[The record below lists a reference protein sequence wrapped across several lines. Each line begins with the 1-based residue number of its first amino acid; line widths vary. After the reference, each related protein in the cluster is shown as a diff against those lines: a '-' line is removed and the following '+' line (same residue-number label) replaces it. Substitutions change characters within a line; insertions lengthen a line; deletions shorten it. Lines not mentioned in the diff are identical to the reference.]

1 MVNKKN
7 VLSIRKML
15 TCVSKFCIL
24 NVMKSCQILLID
36 DEDDIRETLT
46 TLLNMNGYT
55 VTALPDGP
63 SAIEEVKKEKY
74 QMVITDLMLPEMN
87 GIDIIK
93 NIKEVDPDI
102 QCIVITGYATVST
115 EVEAMKAGA
124 FDYLMK
130 PFNSSEIM
138 MLIKRALEFQE
149 LHAENQQL
157 KKNLESKYRF
167 ENLIGNSEG
176 IKKVCS
182 LIEKVAETDSTILIL
197 GESGTGKELVA
208 RTIHYNSPRKNKPL
222 IPINCGAIPET
233 LLESEL
239 FGHEKGAFTGASAT
253 RIGRF
258 ELADGG
264 TIFLD
269 EIGDMSPTLQVKL
282 LRVLQQREFERV
294 GGVRTI
300 KVDVRIIAATN
311 IDLEHAVHEGK
322 FREDLYY
329 RLNVIPVVI
338 PPLRERADDIPLL
351 MDHFLSHFN
360 KSKKRDIKG
369 FSPAAMDILI
379 SYPWPVNIRELENL
393 VERLIILKGN
403 GTICPDDLPE
413 KFISHTLNNEGALHI
428 TLPETGVNL
437 KDVVEEFENNLI
449 LQAMQK
455 AQGVKNKAAQ
465 LLSLNRTTLV
475 EKLKKKKLDYHINA

>member
-1 MVNKKN
+1 
-7 VLSIRKML
+7 
-15 TCVSKFCIL
+15 
-24 NVMKSCQILLID
+24 MKSPRILLVD
-36 DEDDIRETLT
+36 DDNDIRETMV
-46 TLLNMNGYT
+46 TLLSMNDYQ
-55 VTALPDGP
+55 VTAVADGQ
-63 SAIEEVKKEKY
+63 SAIEEVNREKY
-74 QMVITDLMLPEMN
+74 NIVITDLMMPKMS
-87 GIDIIK
+87 GIDVIK
-93 NIKEVDPDI
+93 NLKGIDPEL

-115 EVEAMKAGA
+115 AVDAMKAGA
-124 FDYLMK
+124 YDYLMK
-130 PFNSSEIM
+130 PFNGSEVLMI
-138 MLIKRALEFQE
+138 LKRVME
-149 LHAENQQL
+149 LHDLQAENSQL
-157 KKNLESKYRF
+157 KRNLHHRYGY
-167 ENLIGNSEG
+167 ENLIGSSEG
-176 IKKVCS
+176 IQKVCS

-208 RTIHYNSPRKNKPL
+208 RTIHYNSLRKNKPL

-311 IDLEHAVHEGK
+311 IDLEHAVNEGK

-329 RLNVIPVVI
+329 RLNVIPVVV
-338 PPLRERADDIPLL
+338 PPLRERIDDIPLL

-369 FSPAAMDILI
+369 FSPAAMEILM
-379 SYPWPVNIRELENL
+379 SYPWPGNIRELENL
-393 VERLIILKGN
+393 VERLIILKGD
-403 GTICPDDLPE
+403 GTICPDDLPD
-413 KFISHTLNNEGALHI
+413 KFVAHTFSKEGALHI

-449 LQAMQK
+449 LQALQK

>member
-1 MVNKKN
+1 
-7 VLSIRKML
+7 
-15 TCVSKFCIL
+15 
-24 NVMKSCQILLID
+24 MKSHRILIVD
-36 DEDDIRETLT
+36 DDADIRETMI
-46 TLLNMNGYT
+46 TLLSMNDYT
-55 VTALPDGP
+55 VTAVADGT
-63 SAIEEVKKEKY
+63 SAIEKVSREKFDI
-74 QMVITDLMLPEMN
+74 VLTDLMLPKMN
-87 GIDIIK
+87 GIDLIK
-93 NIKEVDPDI
+93 NLKGIDPDL

-115 EVEAMKAGA
+115 AVDAMKAGA
-124 FDYLMK
+124 YDYLMK
-130 PFNSSEIM
+130 PFNVSEVL
-138 MLIKRALEFQE
+138 MLLKRVIQFQD
-149 LHAENQQL
+149 LQVENTQL
-157 KKNLESKYRF
+157 KKTLNHKYSF
-167 ENLIGNSEG
+167 DNLIGSSEG
-176 IKKVCS
+176 IHMVCS

-208 RTIHYNSPRKNKPL
+208 RTIHYNSPRKHKTM

-239 FGHEKGAFTGASAT
+239 FGHEKGAFTGASST

-311 IDLEHAVHEGK
+311 IDLEDAVQEGR

-329 RLNVIPVVI
+329 RLNVIPIVI
-338 PPLRERADDIPLL
+338 PPLRERTDDIPLL
-351 MDHFLSHFN
+351 IDYFLTHFI
-360 KSKKRDIKG
+360 KTKKKDIKG
-369 FSPAAMDILI
+369 FSPEAMEILM
-379 SYPWPVNIRELENL
+379 SYPWPGNIRELENL
-393 VERLIILKGN
+393 IERLVILKGE
-403 GTICPDDLPE
+403 GTIGVEDLPK
-413 KFISHTLNNEGALHI
+413 KFVSQTFSKDGVLHI
-428 TLPETGVNL
+428 TLPDAGINL

-455 AQGVKNKAAQ
+455 AQGIKNKAAQ
-465 LLSLNRTTLV
+465 LLALNRTTLV
-475 EKLKKKKLDYHINA
+475 EKLKKKKLDFHINA

>member
-1 MVNKKN
+1 
-7 VLSIRKML
+7 
-15 TCVSKFCIL
+15 
-24 NVMKSCQILLID
+24 MKSPRILLVD
-36 DEDDIRETLT
+36 DDADIRETMV
-46 TLLNMNGYT
+46 TLLTMNDYS
-55 VTALPDGP
+55 VTSVADGQ
-63 SAIEEVKKEKY
+63 SAIEEVKKEKFNI
-74 QMVITDLMLPEMN
+74 VITDLMMPKMT
-87 GIDIIK
+87 GIDVIK
-93 NIKEVDPDI
+93 NLKAIDPDL

-115 EVEAMKAGA
+115 AVDAMKAGA
-124 FDYLMK
+124 YDYLMK
-130 PFNSSEIM
+130 PFNGTEVL
-138 MLIKRALEFQE
+138 MLLKRVME
-149 LHAENQQL
+149 LQDLQAENSQL
-157 KKNLESKYRF
+157 KRTLNQRYGY

-176 IKKVCS
+176 IQKVCS

-239 FGHEKGAFTGASAT
+239 FGHEKGAFTGASTT

-360 KSKKRDIKG
+360 KTKKRDIKG

-379 SYPWPVNIRELENL
+379 SYPWPGNIRELENL

>member
-1 MVNKKN
+1 
-7 VLSIRKML
+7 
-15 TCVSKFCIL
+15 
-24 NVMKSCQILLID
+24 MKSPRILLVD
-36 DEDDIRETLT
+36 DDADIRETMV
-46 TLLNMNGYT
+46 TLLTMNDYS
-55 VTALPDGP
+55 VTAVADGQ
-63 SAIEEVKKEKY
+63 SAIEEVNREKFHI
-74 QMVITDLMLPEMN
+74 VITDLMMPKMS
-87 GIDIIK
+87 GIDVIK
-93 NIKEVDPDI
+93 NLKAIDPDL

-115 EVEAMKAGA
+115 AIDAMKAGA
-124 FDYLMK
+124 YDYLMK
-130 PFNSSEIM
+130 PFNGTEVLMI
-138 MLIKRALEFQE
+138 LKRVME
-149 LHAENQQL
+149 LQDLQTENSQL
-157 KKNLESKYRF
+157 KRTLHQRYGY

-176 IKKVCS
+176 VHKVCS

-208 RTIHYNSPRKNKPL
+208 RTIHYNSPRKSKPL

-239 FGHEKGAFTGASAT
+239 FGHEKGAFTGASTT

-311 IDLEHAVHEGK
+311 IDLEQAVHEGK

-369 FSPAAMDILI
+369 FSPAAMDILV
-379 SYPWPVNIRELENL
+379 SYPWPGNIRELENL

-437 KDVVEEFENNLI
+437 KDVVEAFENNLI

>member
-1 MVNKKN
+1 
-7 VLSIRKML
+7 
-15 TCVSKFCIL
+15 
-24 NVMKSCQILLID
+24 MKSPRILLVD
-36 DEDDIRETLT
+36 DDADIRETMV
-46 TLLNMNGYT
+46 TLLTMNDYC
-55 VTALPDGP
+55 VTSVADGQ
-63 SAIEEVKKEKY
+63 SAIEEVKKEKFNI
-74 QMVITDLMLPEMN
+74 VITDLMMPKMT
-87 GIDIIK
+87 GIDVIK
-93 NIKEVDPDI
+93 NLKAIDPDL

-115 EVEAMKAGA
+115 AVDAMKAGA
-124 FDYLMK
+124 YDYLMK
-130 PFNSSEIM
+130 PFNGSEVL
-138 MLIKRALEFQE
+138 MLLKRVME
-149 LHAENQQL
+149 LQDLQAENSQL
-157 KKNLESKYRF
+157 KRTLNQRYGY

-176 IKKVCS
+176 IQKVCS

-360 KSKKRDIKG
+360 KTKKRDIKG

-379 SYPWPVNIRELENL
+379 SYPWPGNIRELENL

>member
-1 MVNKKN
+1 
-7 VLSIRKML
+7 
-15 TCVSKFCIL
+15 
-24 NVMKSCQILLID
+24 MKSHRILVVD
-36 DEDDIRETLT
+36 DDADIRETMV
-46 TLLNMNGYT
+46 TLLSMNDYT
-55 VTALPDGP
+55 VTAVADGT
-63 SAIEEVKKEKY
+63 SAMEK
-74 QMVITDLMLPEMN
+74 VSGEKFDIVLTDLMLPKMN
-87 GIDIIK
+87 GIDLIK
-93 NIKEVDPDI
+93 NLKGIDPDL

-115 EVEAMKAGA
+115 AVDAMKAGA
-124 FDYLMK
+124 YDYLMK
-130 PFNSSEIM
+130 PFNVSEVL
-138 MLIKRALEFQE
+138 MLLKRVIQFQD
-149 LHAENQQL
+149 LQVENTQL
-157 KKNLESKYRF
+157 KKTLNHRYSF
-167 ENLIGNSEG
+167 DNLIGSSEG
-176 IKKVCS
+176 IHMVCS

-208 RTIHYNSPRKNKPL
+208 RTIHYNSHRKHKTM

-239 FGHEKGAFTGASAT
+239 FGHEKGAFTGASST

-311 IDLEHAVHEGK
+311 IDLEDAVQEGK

-329 RLNVIPVVI
+329 RLNVIPIVV
-338 PPLRERADDIPLL
+338 PPLRERTDDIPLL
-351 MDHFLSHFN
+351 IDYFLTHFI
-360 KSKKRDIKG
+360 KTKKKDIKG
-369 FSPAAMDILI
+369 FSPAAMEILM
-379 SYPWPVNIRELENL
+379 SYPWPGNIRELENL
-393 VERLIILKGN
+393 IERLVILKGE
-403 GTICPDDLPE
+403 GTIGVEDLPK
-413 KFISHTLNNEGALHI
+413 KFVSHTFSKNGVLHI
-428 TLPETGVNL
+428 TLPDAGINL

-455 AQGVKNKAAQ
+455 AQGIKNKAAQ
-465 LLSLNRTTLV
+465 LLALNRTTLV
-475 EKLKKKKLDYHINA
+475 EKLKKKKLDFHINA

>member
-1 MVNKKN
+1 
-7 VLSIRKML
+7 
-15 TCVSKFCIL
+15 
-24 NVMKSCQILLID
+24 MKSPRILLVD
-36 DEDDIRETLT
+36 DDADIRETMV
-46 TLLNMNGYT
+46 TLLTMNDYS
-55 VTALPDGP
+55 VTSVADGQ
-63 SAIEEVKKEKY
+63 SAIEEVKKEKFNI
-74 QMVITDLMLPEMN
+74 VITDLMMPKMT
-87 GIDIIK
+87 GIDVIK
-93 NIKEVDPDI
+93 NLKAIDPDL

-115 EVEAMKAGA
+115 AVDAMKAGA
-124 FDYLMK
+124 YDYLMK
-130 PFNSSEIM
+130 PFNGTEVL
-138 MLIKRALEFQE
+138 MLLKRVME
-149 LHAENQQL
+149 LQDLQAENSQL
-157 KKNLESKYRF
+157 KRTLHQRYGY
-167 ENLIGNSEG
+167 ENLIGSSEG
-176 IKKVCS
+176 IQKVCS

-239 FGHEKGAFTGASAT
+239 FGHEKGAFTGASTT

-360 KSKKRDIKG
+360 KTKKRDIKG
-369 FSPAAMDILI
+369 FSPASMDILI
-379 SYPWPVNIRELENL
+379 SYPWPGNIRELENL

-403 GTICPDDLPE
+403 GTICPDDLPD

>member
-1 MVNKKN
+1 
-7 VLSIRKML
+7 
-15 TCVSKFCIL
+15 
-24 NVMKSCQILLID
+24 MKSPRILLVD
-36 DEDDIRETLT
+36 DDADIRETMV
-46 TLLNMNGYT
+46 TLLTMNDYS
-55 VTALPDGP
+55 VTSVADGQ
-63 SAIEEVKKEKY
+63 SAIEEVKKEKFNI
-74 QMVITDLMLPEMN
+74 VITDLMMPKMT
-87 GIDIIK
+87 GIDVIK
-93 NIKEVDPDI
+93 NLKAIDPDL

-115 EVEAMKAGA
+115 AVDAMKAGA
-124 FDYLMK
+124 YDYLMK
-130 PFNSSEIM
+130 PFNGTEVL
-138 MLIKRALEFQE
+138 MLLKRVME
-149 LHAENQQL
+149 LQDLQAENSQL
-157 KKNLESKYRF
+157 KRTLNQRYGY

-176 IKKVCS
+176 IQMVCS

-239 FGHEKGAFTGASAT
+239 FGHEKGAFTGASTT

-379 SYPWPVNIRELENL
+379 SYPWPGNIRELENL

-403 GTICPDDLPE
+403 GTICPDDLPD

>member
-1 MVNKKN
+1 
-7 VLSIRKML
+7 
-15 TCVSKFCIL
+15 
-24 NVMKSCQILLID
+24 MKSPRILLVD
-36 DEDDIRETLT
+36 DDADIRETMV
-46 TLLNMNGYT
+46 TLLTMNDYS
-55 VTALPDGP
+55 VTSVADGQ
-63 SAIEEVKKEKY
+63 SAIEEVKKEKFNI
-74 QMVITDLMLPEMN
+74 VITDLMMPKMT
-87 GIDIIK
+87 GIDVIK
-93 NIKEVDPDI
+93 NLKAIDPDL

-115 EVEAMKAGA
+115 AVDAMKAGA
-124 FDYLMK
+124 YDYLMK
-130 PFNSSEIM
+130 PFNGTEVL
-138 MLIKRALEFQE
+138 MLLKRVME
-149 LHAENQQL
+149 LQDLQAENSQL
-157 KKNLESKYRF
+157 KRTLHQRYGY
-167 ENLIGNSEG
+167 ENLIGSSEG
-176 IKKVCS
+176 IQKVCS

-239 FGHEKGAFTGASAT
+239 FGHEKGAFTGASTT

-360 KSKKRDIKG
+360 KTKKRDIKG

-379 SYPWPVNIRELENL
+379 SYPWPGNIRELENL

>member
-1 MVNKKN
+1 
-7 VLSIRKML
+7 
-15 TCVSKFCIL
+15 
-24 NVMKSCQILLID
+24 MKSPRILVVD
-36 DEDDIRETLT
+36 DDADIRETMV
-46 TLLNMNGYT
+46 TLLSMNDYN
-55 VTALPDGP
+55 VTAVADGQ
-63 SAIEEVKKEKY
+63 SAIDEVNREKY
-74 QMVITDLMLPEMN
+74 NIVITDLMMPKMS
-87 GIDIIK
+87 GIDVIK
-93 NIKEVDPDI
+93 NLKGIDPDL

-115 EVEAMKAGA
+115 AVDAMKAGA
-124 FDYLMK
+124 YDYLMK
-130 PFNSSEIM
+130 PFNGSEVL
-138 MLIKRALEFQE
+138 MLLKRVME
-149 LHAENQQL
+149 LQDLQVENSQL
-157 KKNLESKYRF
+157 KRNLQHRYDY
-167 ENLIGNSEG
+167 ENLIGSSEG
-176 IKKVCS
+176 IQKVCS

-239 FGHEKGAFTGASAT
+239 FGHEKGAFTGASTT

-264 TIFLD
+264 TLFLD

-294 GGVRTI
+294 GGVKTI

-311 IDLEHAVHEGK
+311 IDLEHAVNEGK

-329 RLNVIPVVI
+329 RLNVIPVVV
-338 PPLRERADDIPLL
+338 PPLRERKDDIPLL
-351 MDHFLSHFN
+351 MDHFLNYFN
-360 KSKKRDIKG
+360 KSKKRVIKG
-369 FSPAAMDILI
+369 FTPAAMEILI
-379 SYPWPVNIRELENL
+379 SYPWPGNIRELENL
-393 VERLIILKGN
+393 VERLVILKGD
-403 GTICPDDLPE
+403 GTINPDDLPD
-413 KFISHTLNNEGALHI
+413 KFISHTFNRDGALRI

-455 AQGVKNKAAQ
+455 AQGVKNRAAQ

>member
-1 MVNKKN
+1 
-7 VLSIRKML
+7 
-15 TCVSKFCIL
+15 
-24 NVMKSCQILLID
+24 MKSPRILLVD
-36 DEDDIRETLT
+36 DDADIRETMI
-46 TLLNMNGYT
+46 TLLSMNGYE
-55 VTALPDGP
+55 VTAAADGQ
-63 SAIEEVKKEKY
+63 SAMEAAGRDKFNVL
-74 QMVITDLMLPEMN
+74 ITDLMLPGMS
-87 GIDIIK
+87 GIDVIK
-93 NIKEVDPDI
+93 NIRAIDADLP
-102 QCIVITGYATVST
+102 CIVITGYATVSNAID
-115 EVEAMKAGA
+115 AMKAGA
-124 FDYLMK
+124 YDYLMK
-130 PFNSSEIM
+130 PFNGTEV
-138 MLIKRALEFQE
+138 LILLKRVIE
-149 LHAENQQL
+149 LQDLQTENSQL
-157 KKNLESKYRF
+157 KKSLHQRYGF
-167 ENLIGNSEG
+167 ENLIGCSEG
-176 IKKVCS
+176 IQKVCS

-239 FGHEKGAFTGASAT
+239 FGHEKGAFTGASST

-258 ELADGG
+258 ELADRG

-294 GGVRTI
+294 GGVKTI

-311 IDLEHAVHEGK
+311 IDLETAVHEGK

-338 PPLRERADDIPLL
+338 PPLRERTDDIPLL
-351 MDHFLSHFN
+351 MDHFLSYFN
-360 KSKKRDIKG
+360 KSKKREIKG
-369 FSPAAMDILI
+369 FSPAAMEILVT
-379 SYPWPVNIRELENL
+379 YPWPGNIRELENL
-393 VERLIILKGN
+393 VERLVILKGD
-403 GTICPDDLPE
+403 GTICPEDLPD
-413 KFISHTLNNEGALHI
+413 KFISHKLSKDGARSLHV

-475 EKLKKKKLDYHINA
+475 EKLKKKKLDFHINA

>member
-1 MVNKKN
+1 
-7 VLSIRKML
+7 
-15 TCVSKFCIL
+15 
-24 NVMKSCQILLID
+24 MKSPRILLVD
-36 DEDDIRETLT
+36 DDADIRETMV
-46 TLLNMNGYT
+46 TLLTMNDYS
-55 VTALPDGP
+55 VTSVADGQ
-63 SAIEEVKKEKY
+63 SAIEEVKKEKFNI
-74 QMVITDLMLPEMN
+74 VITDLMMPKMT
-87 GIDIIK
+87 GIDVIK
-93 NIKEVDPDI
+93 NLKAIDPDL

-115 EVEAMKAGA
+115 AVDAMKAGA
-124 FDYLMK
+124 YDYLMK
-130 PFNSSEIM
+130 PFNGTEVL
-138 MLIKRALEFQE
+138 MLLKRVME
-149 LHAENQQL
+149 LQDLQAENSQL
-157 KKNLESKYRF
+157 KRTLNQRYGY

-176 IKKVCS
+176 IQKVCS

-239 FGHEKGAFTGASAT
+239 FGHEKGAFTGASTT

-379 SYPWPVNIRELENL
+379 SYPWPGNIRELENL